1 MFPTPD
7 LQFKTINAFIDSLSP
22 DQRAFYL
29 ALESDREVRLQ
40 SALVSGSQSL
50 SAVSAL
56 LSDSIQIR
64 FGSS

>member
-1 MFPTPD
+1 MSPSPAFP
-7 LQFKTINAFIDSLSP
+7 FKTVYAFIDSLSP
-22 DQRAFYL
+22 DQREFFL
-29 ALESDREVRLQ
+29 ALESEREVRLQ

-50 SAVSAL
+50 STVSAL